1 MPGFVRRAGVR
12 ARSTWAALFVVAVAL
27 AVGAAVL
34 VLLLQRTLI
43 TSVTDLAESRAFD
56 VAGQVAE
63 EGETGLARELVENT
77 RVTQLIQVVNA
88 QDKVVASSSPKGA
101 GQPLTDSRP
110 PAGRSVQ
117 DEVGEMPLLDDDSPY
132 LIVARGTEF
141 RGARYT
147 VVVASSVETQRDTV
161 TTVTTYLLVGFPL
174 LLVFVG
180 VATWML
186 VGRALRPVERIRS
199 RVHGIGVGQLS
210 DRVPVPAAEDEIAR
224 LAVTMNEMLDR
235 LQSGQETQ
243 RRFVAD
249 ASHEL
254 RSPIASLM
262 AALDVIVADESGAAA
277 PELHQVMQEETE
289 RMRRLVEDLL
299 LLARADDTGLRI
311 QRTDVD
317 LDDLVGIEL
326 RRLRTANGISVEG
339 VVPPVRVS
347 GDAAKL
353 SQVLR
358 NLADNAVQ
366 AAHGK
371 VRFTLAEE
379 AGTATVTVEDDG
391 DGIPAGERS
400 RVFERFVRLDASR
413 ARGSGGS
420 GLGLAIVREVVVD
433 TAVRSRSPIHHSAV
447 PGSSSGFPW
456 PGEVRDQRDQ
466 REPGDGDRPAGQD
479 VRGPVVPEIDAA
491 QPDAAAHQHRDHHQ
505 GRSCPVRAQA
515 GAQQG
520 GQRHEEDRRVQGMTG
535 REGEA
540 VVDRAEDERDP
551 RPFAFDE
558 RLQSGRQ
565 RG

>member
-1 MPGFVRRAGVR
+1 MPRFVRRSGVR
-12 ARSTWAALFVVAVAL
+12 ARSTWAALFVVAAAL
-27 AVGAAVL
+27 AIGAAVL
-34 VLLLQRTLI
+34 LLLLQRTLI
-43 TSVTDLAESRAFD
+43 TSVGDQAESRAFD
-56 VAGQVAE
+56 VASQVAE
-63 EGETGLARELVENT
+63 EGESGLEKELIENT

-88 QDKVVASSSPKGA
+88 QNKVVASSSPKGA
-101 GQPLTDSRP
+101 GAPLTESRP
-110 PAGRSVQ
+110 PVGESVQ
-117 DEVGEMPLLDDDSPY
+117 DEVGQMPLLDDDNPY
-132 LIVARGTEF
+132 LIVVRGTEF

-161 TTVTTYLLVGFPL
+161 TTVTTYLLIGFPL
-174 LLVFVG
+174 LLGLVG

-199 RVHGIGVGQLS
+199 RVHGIGVGQLA

-224 LAVTMNEMLDR
+224 LAVTMNQMLDR
-235 LQSGQETQ
+235 LQAGQETQ

-262 AALDVIVADESGAAA
+262 AALDVIGADESGESAA
-277 PELHQVMQEETE
+277 ELHQVMEAETE

-299 LLARADDTGLRI
+299 LLAKADDTGLRI

-317 LDDLVGIEL
+317 LDDLLGIEL
-326 RRLRTANGISVEG
+326 RRLRAANGVAVEA
-339 VVPPVRVS
+339 VVPPVRVT

-391 DGIPAGERS
+391 DGIPAGERT
-400 RVFERFVRLDASR
+400 RVFERFIRLDASR

-420 GLGLAIVREVVVD
+420 GLGLAIVREVVRGHGGTVEVTD
-433 TAVRSRSPIHHSAV
+433 SPLGGARFVVRLPV
-447 PGSSSGFPW
+447 
-456 PGEVRDQRDQ
+456 
-466 REPGDGDRPAGQD
+466 AG
-479 VRGPVVPEIDAA
+479 
-491 QPDAAAHQHRDHHQ
+491 
-505 GRSCPVRAQA
+505 
-515 GAQQG
+515 
-520 GQRHEEDRRVQGMTG
+520 
-535 REGEA
+535 
-540 VVDRAEDERDP
+540 
-551 RPFAFDE
+551 
-558 RLQSGRQ
+558 
-565 RG
+565 